1 MHSAGSLR
9 MGRPDAKR
17 ALNAQS
23 RGGILDK
30 GLRAN
35 SSATLVNNAL
45 EDEDDYDERSL
56 PRQIR
61 LVQDGKTLSAKNRRG
76 AFNIVQV
83 QG

>member
-1 MHSAGSLR
+1 

-23 RGGILDK
+23 RGGNLDK

-45 EDEDDYDERSL
+45 EDEDDDEDDYDERSL